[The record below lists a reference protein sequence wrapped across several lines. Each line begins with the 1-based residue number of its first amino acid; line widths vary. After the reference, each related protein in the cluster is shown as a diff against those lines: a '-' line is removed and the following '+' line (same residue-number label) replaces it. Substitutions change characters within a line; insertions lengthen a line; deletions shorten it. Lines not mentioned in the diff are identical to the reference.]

1 MRRCLILKKARF
13 WRAFCYA
20 SYCVGIC
27 SIGDLE
33 ADIIQMRVLNK
44 LRDVGKVFEI
54 PAHEFRIG
62 QVLQTLRIGR
72 NNEPPLPRGVFPPA
86 ETDHK
91 IFELFGK
98 SLLQGGVFRH
108 KGLVGFFKRR
118 VHLTTG
124 FRTCHA
130 VLLL

>member
-33 ADIIQMRVLNK
+33 ADIIQMRVLDK

-72 NNEPPLPRGVFPPA
+72 NNEPPLPRGVFLMDNVP
-86 ETDHK
+86 
-91 IFELFGK
+91 
-98 SLLQGGVFRH
+98 
-108 KGLVGFFKRR
+108 
-118 VHLTTG
+118 
-124 FRTCHA
+124 HA
-130 VLLL
+130 M

>member
-33 ADIIQMRVLNK
+33 ADVIQMRVLDK
-44 LRDVGKVFEI
+44 LRDVGKAFEI

-72 NNEPPLPRGVFPPA
+72 NNEPPLPRGVLPPA
-86 ETDHK
+86 ETDYK
-91 IFELFGK
+91 IFEIFGK
-98 SLLQGGVFRH
+98 SLIQGGVFRH

>member
-20 SYCVGIC
+20 SYRVGIC

-33 ADIIQMRVLNK
+33 ADIIQMRVLDK
-44 LRDVGKVFEI
+44 LRDVGKAFEI

-72 NNEPPLPRGVFPPA
+72 NNEPPLPRSVFPPA
-86 ETDHK
+86 ETDHIAMGRHHECK
-91 IFELFGK
+91 TFAVGLFVT
-98 SLLQGGVFRH
+98 LLWWPAIENTYLRLKVTL
-108 KGLVGFFKRR
+108 K
-118 VHLTTG
+118 
-124 FRTCHA
+124 
-130 VLLL
+130 